1 MAEAPASQYTVRES
15 ARAKHVRLLVST
27 RDGGLTVVI
36 PRGFDRRKIPEV
48 LKEKARWIE
57 RAQTRIVEQRRR
69 SGAETGDGLP
79 ALISLRAVGEEWQV
93 EYRPEGCRREGEA
106 PDDQRILTLFGAV
119 EDEDGCRQ
127 ALCRWVHRKARAH
140 LVPRLLE
147 LSRKHKLPVTR
158 VTIRSQR
165 TRWGSCTARKSISL
179 NGKLLFLPPPLAEQ
193 VMVHELCHTVHHN
206 HSRDFWRLVGSLSPG
221 CAELEA
227 ELRAAWRY
235 VPIWLEQ

>member
-1 MAEAPASQYTVRES
+1 MAEAPAPQYTVRES

-36 PRGFDRRKIPEV
+36 PRGFDRRKIAEV
-48 LKEKARWIE
+48 IEEKRRWIE

-93 EYRPEGCRREGEA
+93 EYRPEGCWREGEA

-206 HSRDFWRLVGSLSPG
+206 HSRDFWQLVGSLSPG
-221 CAELEA
+221 CAEMEA
-227 ELRAAWRY
+227 ELRTAWRY
-235 VPIWLEQ
+235 VPAWLEQ